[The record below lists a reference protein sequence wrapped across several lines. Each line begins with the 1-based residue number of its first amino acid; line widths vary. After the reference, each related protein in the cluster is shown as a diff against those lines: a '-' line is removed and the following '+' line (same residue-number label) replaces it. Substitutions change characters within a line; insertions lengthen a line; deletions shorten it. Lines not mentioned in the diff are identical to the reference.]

1 MKVAVIGAGA
11 VGTAC
16 IMSIITRGVAREIV
30 VIEQNAARAQGV
42 VTDMQYG
49 TPLCEPVV
57 IRTGDYDDLPGVE
70 LILVSVGINEK
81 AGGAMDRND
90 PAGRL
95 RLLDTNARIVS
106 DVVSKVIAVA
116 PSAVILI
123 ITNPPEP
130 LAELARRIAGHDQVL
145 SAGTFLDTL
154 RFRFHLARQ
163 LGVHASEVEA
173 QVVGEHGNSRVLLWS
188 TARVG
193 GRNVLDLLEPEAI
206 PAFRAEVEEQ
216 VRNANL
222 TIIEGIGAS
231 QYGIGMA
238 CGRIA
243 QAMARDEHI
252 ILPLGSHVASYGTT
266 LSLPTVVGRRGAVR
280 AIMPD
285 MSAREREALAKSAET
300 LRTAFDRMIASDAE
314 LSSRF

>member
-1 MKVAVIGAGA
+1 
-11 VGTAC
+11 
-16 IMSIITRGVAREIV
+16 MSIITRGVAREIV

-42 VTDMQYG
+42 VTDVQYG
-49 TPLCEPVV
+49 TPLCEPVI
-57 IRTGDYDDLPGVE
+57 IRVGDYEDLAEVE
-70 LILVSVGINEK
+70 LVLVSVGINEK

-95 RLLDTNARIVS
+95 RLLDTNARIVA
-106 DVVSKVIAVA
+106 DVVSKTVAVA
-116 PSAVILI
+116 PKAVILI
-123 ITNPPEP
+123 VTNPPEP
-130 LAELARRIAGHDQVL
+130 LTELARRIAGHEQVL

-193 GRNVLDLLEPEAI
+193 GRSVLDLLEPEAL

-216 VRNANL
+216 VRNANI

-252 ILPLGSHVASYGTT
+252 ILPLGSYIGSYGTT
-266 LSLPTVVGRRGAVR
+266 LSMPTIVGRRGAVR
-280 AIMPD
+280 AIIPD

-300 LRTAFDRMIASDAE
+300 LRTAFDRMVGAAPE
-314 LSSRF
+314 LTALVSP